1 MISRWLLRACSVMPL
16 ADMPVKCLIVPI
28 CWSYQPVKERTG
40 NVGLGVRV
48 FEAEVISG
56 VVGEPRSPKVAG
68 AAQRFLRDL
77 REWQIPEP
85 FRAVFFDELPRRLVP
100 VAYAGQV
107 VAYPGVD
114 AQVGDAPGKNA
125 AQAQHAR
132 QLPFEQVGGDHAGD
146 HRDEVRRARVR
157 QGPLCPAVVGAAPR
171 PDAPVGPRLGGR
183 PLHGVVTVFGIVN
196 VGTEE
201 AQFQLAA
208 RGVSAAYVLD
218 DDCVAALDE
227 GGGLFDREFA
237 RFVVWRSAE
246 KSGEWAATV
255 GRVYIRAQ
263 DGTVAHGRFEVVQ
276 DFQCCLSKSG
286 FMRRRRIGIP
296 CCRWPSRACWNFLRR
311 RGIGCSTT
319 RGRDRSRRV

>member
-1 MISRWLLRACSVMPL
+1 MLL
-16 ADMPVKCLIVPI
+16 
-28 CWSYQPVKERTG
+28 
-40 NVGLGVRV
+40 
-48 FEAEVISG
+48 EAEVISG

-68 AAQRFLRDL
+68 AAQRFLRNL
-77 REWQIPEP
+77 GEGQIPEP

-107 VAYPGVD
+107 VAYAGVD

-157 QGPLCPAVVGAAPR
+157 QGPLRPAVVGTAPR
-171 PDAPVGPRLGGR
+171 PDAPVGPGLSGR
-183 PLHGVVTVFGIVN
+183 PLHGVVAVLGVVY
-196 VGTEE
+196 VGAEE

-208 RGVSAAYVLD
+208 RGVSAAHVLD

-227 GGGLFDREFA
+227 GGGLFDREIA

-246 KSGEWAATV
+246 KGGEGTGAVWQEYV
-255 GRVYIRAQ
+255 GTQFRA
-263 DGTVAHGRFEVVQ
+263 VAHGRFEVVQ

-296 CCRWPSRACWNFLRR
+296 CCRWPSPACWNFLRR

>member
-1 MISRWLLRACSVMPL
+1 
-16 ADMPVKCLIVPI
+16 MPVKCLIVPI
-28 CWSYQPVKERTG
+28 CWSYQPVIRQ
-40 NVGLGVRV
+40 NRDVRLGVRV

-68 AAQRFLRDL
+68 AAQRFLRNL
-77 REWQIPEP
+77 GEGQIPEP
-85 FRAVFFDELPRRLVP
+85 LRAVFFDELPRRFVP
-100 VAYAGQV
+100 VPYAGQIVAYA
-107 VAYPGVD
+107 GVD
-114 AQVGDAPGKNA
+114 AQVGDAPCKNA
-125 AQAQHAR
+125 AQAQHAGE
-132 QLPFEQVGGDHAGD
+132 LPFEQVGGDHAGD
-146 HRDEVRRARVR
+146 HRDEVRRARMGH
-157 QGPLCPAVVGAAPR
+157 GPLRPAVVGAAPR

-183 PLHGVVTVFGIVN
+183 PFHGVVAVLGIVY
-196 VGTEE
+196 VGAEE

-208 RGVSAAYVLD
+208 RGVSAAHVLH

-227 GGGLFDREFA
+227 GGGLFDREIA
-237 RFVVWRSAE
+237 LFVVWRSAE
-246 KSGEWAATV
+246 KGGEGTGAVWQEYV
-255 GRVYIRAQ
+255 GAQ
-263 DGTVAHGRFEVVQ
+263 DGAVAHGRFEVVQ